1 MAKSG
6 ITRDERDRRAANIR
20 VNNVGGLTLISVST
34 AQGGIALTGG
44 SVDLT
49 TLPPVARHSC
59 YRSHGSNPMRKIT
72 LAALGAATL
81 LTSIPA
87 AAQELPLVGSDYWDV
102 TSVKIDDGHFADYA
116 DFLVSDSRKQNEYA
130 KSKGWIKAY
139 YILSNNNARKDEP
152 DLYLVTVSDRIPTPA
167 EQIARNKEMNAYL
180 QSDDR
185 KQIAGSGHRATY
197 RHITGDML
205 LQQMVLAH

>member
-1 MAKSG
+1 
-6 ITRDERDRRAANIR
+6 
-20 VNNVGGLTLISVST
+20 
-34 AQGGIALTGG
+34 
-44 SVDLT
+44 
-49 TLPPVARHSC
+49 
-59 YRSHGSNPMRKIT
+59 MRK
-72 LAALGAATL
+72 LLLGALGAATL
-81 LTSIPA
+81 LTSVPTM
-87 AAQELPLVGSDYWDV
+87 AQDLPLVGGDYWDV
-102 TSVKIDDGHFADYA
+102 TGIKIDDGHFGDYA

-139 YILSNNNARKDEP
+139 YILSNNNPRKDEP

-197 RHITGDML
+197 RHITSDIL
-205 LQQMVLAH
+205 LQQLIMAH